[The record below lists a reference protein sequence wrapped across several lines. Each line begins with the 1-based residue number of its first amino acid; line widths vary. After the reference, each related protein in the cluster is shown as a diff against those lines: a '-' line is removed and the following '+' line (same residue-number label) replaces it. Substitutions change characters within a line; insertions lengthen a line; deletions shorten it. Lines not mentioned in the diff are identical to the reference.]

1 MTCFKARSNI
11 VLCLP
16 ARSLVVFDD
25 IEEQQW
31 DPSILPKNTSSRI
44 IVTTTSQLVANY
56 CSYDGG
62 YIHNTS
68 TLDKKHSDDLLKALL
83 TGHSRDL
90 EQVLASIVNTCDGH
104 PLSLVSVANFLRR
117 VNSLTESSEDICHR
131 LGSQV
136 EKAPAFQELREVL
149 MSNYGNLSDHLVKTC
164 LLYMSVFPKGF
175 EIRRNSLARRW
186 VAEGYAQSVDK
197 FTDETVAHQNF
208 KKLLDQ
214 NIIEP
219 MGACDN
225 ARVKTCRTHA
235 VMREFMLHRSLCD
248 HFIGSL
254 DTMSESDDPSAFR
267 HLFIQN
273 CTNINILRLAKKK
286 LRARSLTIFGS
297 GGGAAVSCIA
307 ECELL
312 QVLDLK
318 ECNDFD
324 DNLVKG
330 IMKDNLSRL
339 KYLSL
344 GSATTK
350 LPKAIENL
358 HCLHTL
364 ELNKTNVVA
373 LPIEVIKLPHLVHL
387 FGKVKLRKKRS
398 IHAVQVIDDIISNK
412 KSIGQ
417 KSKLQTLSGFI
428 IDKDSIIPQ
437 LMVHMRG
444 LRKVKIWCDY
454 STGEGNTIHLKEA
467 IENMVMYEMDT
478 GVGVRSLS
486 LYLGNA
492 LENLLGLLGET
503 NGFLTTLKLH
513 GRLSRFP
520 KFVTSLTGIK
530 ELCLSSTNLTGSDL
544 SGSGLGE
551 LPCLL
556 YLKLVEYNLVG
567 FVIKKGDYPVL
578 QRLCLVV
585 ESPTPVLPT
594 IEEEALPELVSLH
607 LLCVRLGDLAGIN
620 IRNHTNL
627 QEVALD
633 STISM
638 ETIITWEN
646 EARKHPKRPKV
657 LFFKRVGTPNTG
669 CTVKYTATE
678 RPKTPESTGPG
689 ESMEIDN

>member
-1 MTCFKARSNI
+1 MEPDVWSSLLVGVLPSIWISLIRGWRSSLG
-11 VLCLP
+11 VLRVVRGRSL
-16 ARSLVVFDD
+16 RSLVVFDD
-25 IEEQQW
+25 IEKQQW
-31 DPSILPKNTSSRI
+31 NRSILPENTRSRI
-44 IVTTTSQLVANY
+44 IVTTTSQLVAKY
-56 CSYDGG
+56 CSYGGG

-90 EQVLASIVNTCDGH
+90 EQVSSSIVDTCDGH
-104 PLSLVSVANFLRR
+104 PLSLVSVANFLRS

-136 EKAPAFQELREVL
+136 EEAPAFQELREVL

-164 LLYMSVFPKGF
+164 LLYMSVFPKGY
-175 EIRRNSLARRW
+175 EIRRNSPARRW
-186 VAEGYAQSVDK
+186 VAEGYAQSVGK
-197 FTDETVAHQNF
+197 FTDEKVAHQNF

-219 MGACDN
+219 M
-225 ARVKTCRTHA
+225 
-235 VMREFMLHRSLCD
+235 
-248 HFIGSL
+248 
-254 DTMSESDDPSAFR
+254 ESDDPSTFR

-286 LRARSLTIFGS
+286 LRARSLTIFGN
-297 GGGAAVSCIA
+297 GGGAVSCIIA
-307 ECELL
+307 KCKLL
-312 QVLDLK
+312 QALDLK
-318 ECNDFD
+318 ECNDFG
-324 DNLVKG
+324 DNLLND
-330 IMKDNLSRL
+330 IMKDNLRRL

-344 GSATTK
+344 GNATTTVPDSVDK
-350 LPKAIENL
+350 L

-364 ELNKTNVVA
+364 ELRKTNIVA
-373 LPIEVIKLPHLVHL
+373 LHIEVLELPHLVHL
-387 FGKVKLRKKRS
+387 FGKVKLRKKRI
-398 IHAVQVIDDIISNK
+398 IHVISK
-412 KSIGQ
+412 KKVIG
-417 KSKLQTLSGFI
+417 LQTLSGFI
-428 IDKDSIIPQ
+428 VDKDSIPQ
-437 LMVHMRG
+437 LIVLMRG
-444 LRKVKIWCDY
+444 LRKVKIWCD
-454 STGEGNTIHLKEA
+454 STGEGNTNWNIHLKEA

-492 LENLLGLLGET
+492 LENLLGRLGET

-544 SGSGLGE
+544 SVSGLGE

-585 ESPTPVLPT
+585 ESPNPVLPT

-607 LLCVRLGDLAGIN
+607 LLCGHLVNLAGIN

-633 STISM
+633 S
-638 ETIITWEN
+638 
-646 EARKHPKRPKV
+646 ARVNGKQSFMFNYFGIYSVSDSSFRAH
-657 LFFKRVGTPNTG
+657 
-669 CTVKYTATE
+669 
-678 RPKTPESTGPG
+678 
-689 ESMEIDN
+689 